1 MVPLLVAC
9 GASVTLVSSAR
20 GKRAVPLSA
29 FLLGYRKV
37 DLGEADASH
46 IALLD
51 EFTH

>member
-37 DLGEADASH
+37 DLGEADASRL
-46 IALLD
+46 ALLG
-51 EFTH
+51 ELTR